1 MAAARVVKSK
11 DLFPAVFSRHAAA
24 YQQRLDGIM
33 ARGEA
38 RGRMRVI
45 ELAGA
50 APGMRI
56 LDLACGPGILSRP
69 LAELVAPDGEIV
81 GVDLAAGMIE
91 RARALQIANARFEV
105 MDIESLAFD
114 DSTFDAVV
122 CGHGLQFAPDLGRAL
137 REARRVLRDG
147 GRLAASMPVTTVSES
162 VWSLLDSVVDRWL
175 PPAPE
180 VVDQQPTRAVVEDA
194 RALRQAVLD
203 AGFTSAR
210 VEVVEEVVHWE
221 SAESLVAMF
230 MGWWNWAVRLEGMDA
245 GARQAFMDEATA
257 TLKREHPGTIETT
270 GRNHVLLAMK
280 A

>member
-69 LAELVAPDGEIV
+69 IAKLVAPGGEVI
-81 GVDLAAGMIE
+81 GVDLAAGMID
-91 RARALQIANARFEV
+91 RARALHIPNARFEV

-114 DSTFDAVV
+114 DATFDAAV

-137 REARRVLRDG
+137 REARRVLKGG
-147 GRLAASMPVTTVSES
+147 GRLAASVPVSPVGQS
-162 VWSLLDSVVDRWL
+162 VWSLLDSVVDRRL

-180 VVDQQPTRAVVEDA
+180 VVDQQPTRRVAEDA
-194 RALRQAVLD
+194 HALRQAALD
-203 AGFTSAR
+203 AGFTSAD
-210 VEVVEEVVHWE
+210 VEAVEEVVRWE

-230 MGWWNWAVRLEGMDA
+230 MGWWSWAVRLEGMEA
-245 GARQAFMDEATA
+245 GARQDFMDNATA
-257 TLKREHPGTIETT
+257 TLKREYPGTIETT
-270 GRNHVLLAMK
+270 GRNHVLIAQK
-280 A
+280 